1 MHGVL
6 PTWVQ
11 KTEMIS
17 EPKLLFS
24 SRRLGFVFVLNDFM
38 FTVCIKSLANEGQ
51 RTFWLML
58 MHTAVVKRF
67 SKSSLDLS
75 SLDVDTER
83 AALLGY

>member
-1 MHGVL
+1 M
-6 PTWVQ
+6 
-11 KTEMIS
+11 
-17 EPKLLFS
+17 FA
-24 SRRLGFVFVLNDFM
+24 LNDFT
-38 FTVCIKSLANEGQ
+38 FTVCIESLANEGK

-58 MHTAVVKRF
+58 IHTAVVKHF